1 MRFELVGGLGNQ
13 LFQWAAANY
22 YARTTKN
29 TTILDLTYCSDR
41 FKVHKSS
48 ISDLEFN
55 AAFVLPIEINSNLIT
70 TYGSEW
76 LASRSRYLN
85 KARNVIQDRYIVRT
99 TGYIEDLE
107 YKNPKSLRGY
117 FQTYKYLENLSKN
130 PMQAVLSA
138 KNTYPSVRDSDEVA
152 IHIRRGDYLA
162 LKDSFGVLS
171 NQYYLMA
178 IDRLKAIV
186 TPSKIVI
193 FSNDI
198 QAAESLA
205 KEIGPVAC
213 VYQSNILASDA
224 SILIELSGFNYI
236 ITANSSYSWWAASL
250 NNKKTVVYPKPWFR
264 SLEQPRDLI
273 PPDWISCV
281 ASWID

>member
-22 YARTTKN
+22 YAQMTKN
-29 TTILDLTYCSDR
+29 TTILDITFCSDR
-41 FKVHKSS
+41 FKAHKSS

-55 AAFVLPIEINSNLIT
+55 AGFVLPIEISSNPIT
-70 TYGSEW
+70 AYSGEW
-76 LASRSRYLN
+76 LASRSLYLN
-85 KARNVIQDRYIVRT
+85 KARNMIQDRYIVKA
-99 TGYIEDLE
+99 TGYIEDLG
-107 YKNPKSLRGY
+107 YKNPKRLRGY
-117 FQTYKYLENLSKN
+117 FQTYKYLENLSEN
-130 PMQAVLSA
+130 PMQAGLST
-138 KNTYPSVRDSDEVA
+138 KNTYSSIRDSDEVA

-171 NQYYLMA
+171 NQYYLRA
-178 IDRLKAIV
+178 INRLKEIV

-205 KEIGPVAC
+205 KDIGPVAH
-213 VYQSNILASDA
+213 VFEANTDASDA

-236 ITANSSYSWWAASL
+236 ITANSSYSWWGAAL
-250 NNKKTVVYPKPWFR
+250 NNKKTVIYPKPWFR

-273 PPDWISCV
+273 PPDWISCA